1 MRAPYFSTKFR
12 HDFKRAVKRNLDM
25 ALLRAVMKDLE
36 DSVPLDPKYQEHLL
50 TGAYAGHTECHIQS
64 DWLLI
69 YVITDSSVTFTRT
82 GTHSD
87 LF

>member
-1 MRAPYFSTKFR
+1 MRTPYYSTKFKR
-12 HDFKRAVKRNLDM
+12 DFKRAIKRNWNMD
-25 ALLRAVMKDLE
+25 LLRAVMKDLE

-50 TGAYAGHTECHIQS
+50 VGDYAGHSECHIQS

-69 YVITDSSVTFTRT
+69 YVSTDNSVTFTRT

-87 LF
+87 LL